1 MPPTTVLLSLGSN
14 LEPRIERIRDA
25 IDAIGREVLEDVVV
39 SSMYET
45 EPVGYTDQPAFIN
58 AAAVGKTTLSAE
70 EVHRRVKDLEQR
82 LGRQHRQRWREREID
97 IDVILCGDVVA
108 DTDVLTIPHP
118 RMQERRF
125 VLVPCA
131 EIAPDLV
138 HPVFH
143 TTVRGLLE
151 ACPDTSAVKVV
162 DSLSDHPSDAHP

>member
-14 LEPRIERIRDA
+14 LEPRAERIIEA
-25 IDAIGREVLEDVVV
+25 IRIIGDEILGSVIP

-58 AAAVGKTTLSAE
+58 AALVGTTELSAE
-70 EVHRRVKDLEQR
+70 EVHRRVKELEQR

-97 IDVILCGDVVA
+97 IDVILYGDLVE
-108 DTDVLTIPHP
+108 DNEILTIPHP

-125 VLVPCA
+125 VLEPCA
-131 EIAPDLV
+131 EIAPDLL
-138 HPVFH
+138 HPVYH
-143 TTVRGLLE
+143 QTVRGLLE

-162 DSLSDHPSDAHP
+162 DSLSDRPSDAHS